1 MVIAVA
7 AKTVQPQTQAK
18 AYRSRAAAISKATRR
33 IMAISSRRTAKR
45 DSMER
50 IDDLERDGLKLIQ
63 NPDKF
68 CFGIDA
74 VLLTGFTKV
83 KPGEVMV
90 DIGTGTGVIPILMTK
105 KGEGRLYYGIEI
117 QEDMAE
123 MAGRSVTLNG
133 LDDKVKIINCDVN
146 SSSEAIPNQ
155 TADVITCNPPYMND
169 AHGLKNENES
179 LAIARHEIACTLEDV
194 IREGCRMLKT
204 GGRYYMIHRP
214 HRLMDILTTMRKYR
228 LEPKRLRMVHPFAD
242 KEANMVLIE
251 AVKDGG
257 TFMKVESPLIVY
269 TSPGEYNYEV
279 KQIYYG

>member
-1 MVIAVA
+1 MAVMA
-7 AKTVQPQTQAK
+7 QETAM
-18 AYRSRAAAISKATRR
+18 RRRANTRTTD
-33 IMAISSRRTAKR
+33 RRTVR
-45 DSMER
+45 RNPMER

-74 VLLTGFTKV
+74 VVLTGFAKV
-83 KPGEVMV
+83 KPGEIMV

-105 KGEGRLYYGIEI
+105 KGEGKQYYGIEI

-146 SSSEAIPNQ
+146 KSQEFIANQ
-155 TADVITCNPPYMND
+155 AADVITCNPPYMND
-169 AHGLKNENES
+169 AHGLKNENEA

-194 IREGCRMLKT
+194 IREGSRMLKS

-214 HRLMDILTTMRKYR
+214 HRLMDILTTMRRYR
-228 LEPKRLRMVHPFAD
+228 LEPKRMRLVHPFAD

-251 AVKDGG
+251 AAKDGG
-257 TFMKVESPLIVY
+257 TFMKVEAPLIVY
-269 TSPGEYNYEV
+269 KAPGEYNEEV
-279 KQIYYG
+279 KKIYYG